1 MGRKPKQLSTE
12 TKTSDQIDW
21 SSGKPLASKNL
32 KIEAGIDI
40 VELKMGLVKFYLLG
54 TTPLIMH
61 RMSEKA
67 RQQLLFPDR
76 KKNDAEKQSTL
87 KHDPIAE
94 FHASVYR
101 TRDDSRVTRLHMPA
115 GAFKSAITDA
125 ALRIPGATK
134 TAVGQ
139 LTSIPEVD
147 IPIYGIPKLI
157 MSVVRE
163 GGMTKTPNIRT
174 RAIFERW
181 CAVLPVRYVSTL
193 IKERDVVNLAGA
205 GGIIMGVGDWR
216 PEKGAGSYGQF
227 VCTNEHDKQFAEIM
241 RMGGRKAQDA
251 ALASPECYDVES
263 EELLAWFET
272 ETQRRE
278 MEVPSSAAEGAKGK
292 KRKSPVSD
300 LIAAAT
306 AKGKP
311 RGRPRKIPAHEIAAA
326 LNGRERRK
334 PTGRYA

>member
-1 MGRKPKQLSTE
+1 MGRKPKTE
-12 TKTSDQIDW
+12 TKTSTSDAIDW
-21 SSGKPLASKNL
+21 SSGKPVATGKKPLPES
-32 KIEAGIDI
+32 IEIM
-40 VELKMGLVKFYLLG
+40 ELKMGLVKFYLLG

-87 KHDPIAE
+87 KHDPVAE
-94 FHASVYR
+94 FQASVYR
-101 TRDDSRVTRLHMPA
+101 TRDDSRAARLHMPA

-147 IPIYGIPKLI
+147 IPIYGVPKLF

-163 GGMTKTPNIRT
+163 GGINKTPNIRT
-174 RAIFERW
+174 RAIIEKW
-181 CAVLPVRYVSTL
+181 CAVLPVRFVSSL
-193 IKERDVVNLAGA
+193 IKERDVANLAGA

-227 VCTNEHDKQFAEIM
+227 MLVNEHDKQFAEVM
-241 RMGGRKAQDA
+241 RTMGRKPQDA
-251 ALASPECYDVES
+251 ALASPICYDEES

-272 ETQRRE
+272 ETRRRE
-278 MEVPSSAAEGAKGK
+278 MEVPSSASGHARKGK
-292 KRKSPVSD
+292 KPRSLVPELV
-300 LIAAAT
+300 AAAESNERR
-306 AKGKP
+306 KP
-311 RGRPRKIPAHEIAAA
+311 GRPRKTAA
-326 LNGRERRK
+326 LAAKANGRRPPAIGEF
-334 PTGRYA
+334 A

>member
-1 MGRKPKQLSTE
+1 
-12 TKTSDQIDW
+12 
-21 SSGKPLASKNL
+21 
-32 KIEAGIDI
+32 
-40 VELKMGLVKFYLLG
+40 
-54 TTPLIMH
+54 
-61 RMSEKA
+61 MSEKA

-87 KHDPIAE
+87 KHDPVAE
-94 FHASVYR
+94 FQASVYR
-101 TRDDSRVTRLHMPA
+101 TRDDSRPARLHMPA

-147 IPIYGIPKLI
+147 IPIYGVPKLF

-174 RAIFERW
+174 RAIFEKW
-181 CAVLPVRYVSTL
+181 CAVLPVRFVSSL
-193 IKERDVVNLAGA
+193 IKERDVANLAGA

-227 VCTNEHDKQFAEIM
+227 MMVNEHDKQFAEIM
-241 RMGGRKAQDA
+241 RMGRKAQDA
-251 ALASPECYDVES
+251 ALASPICYDEES

-272 ETQRRE
+272 ETRRRE
-278 MEVPSSAAEGAKGK
+278 MEVPSSASGDARKGK
-292 KRKSPVSD
+292 KPRKSLVPD
-300 LIAAAT
+300 LVVAAESNERR
-306 AKGKP
+306 K
-311 RGRPRKIPAHEIAAA
+311 RGRPAKNAA
-326 LNGRERRK
+326 LAAKANGRRPPAIGEF
-334 PTGRYA
+334 A